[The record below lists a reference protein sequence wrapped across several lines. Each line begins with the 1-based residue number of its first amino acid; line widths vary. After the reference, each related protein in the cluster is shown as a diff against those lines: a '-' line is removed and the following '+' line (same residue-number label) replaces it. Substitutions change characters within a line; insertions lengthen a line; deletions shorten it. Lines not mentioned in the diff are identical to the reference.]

1 MNIPRKAIPIYLVTI
16 TYMMFIFYLSS
27 GDRLHGS
34 GSPGG
39 VSLEKLDH
47 IVEFGIL
54 GALLFLSFHLTPLD
68 YSFLK
73 GLSGLKLQNEFR
85 CSLVIGGL
93 YGLSDEI
100 HQAFVPGRK
109 ANPFDLIADIF
120 GVVVGIVIM
129 IWLLD
134 YYSTMKNKEKTK
146 KNSTKAKIE
155 EDQGEKECP

>member
-1 MNIPRKAIPIYLVTI
+1 MNIHRKAIPIYLVTI

-54 GALLFLSFHLTPLD
+54 GALLFLSFYLTPLA

-73 GLSGLKLQNEFR
+73 DLSGSKLQNEFR
-85 CSLVIGGL
+85 CSLITGGL

-109 ANPFDLIADIF
+109 ANPFDLVADII
-120 GVVVGIVIM
+120 GVIVGIIIM
-129 IWLLD
+129 IWLLE
-134 YYSTMKNKEKTK
+134 YHSKIGK
-146 KNSTKAKIE
+146 KNAKIKGKTI
-155 EDQGEKECP
+155 QGEKDCQ